1 MRHFPQLESG
11 CAGQYP
17 LTRTLSIRTAAS
29 ETPGGERRAAFDAA
43 GSRVRWRMTLTGLT
57 ESESAAIEALFAEC
71 EGRRRSFMF
80 VDPAANLLAATDDGE
95 STQWERGAGVAV
107 TGGLVGMD
115 GTAEAFRVTNASAGW
130 SGVSQTLG
138 VPETMNYCLSAWVR
152 AGSGGRARL
161 SIGGVEQTVE
171 LTGEWRQVWVSGVS
185 GTAPVRFNVAAE
197 PGGAI
202 EVYGPQVE
210 AQIAPSEYKR
220 NRGRGGWYPRAR
232 FDCDELN
239 IEAEGPGL
247 YACEAAIVS
256 PWEE

>member
-1 MRHFPQLESG
+1 
-11 CAGQYP
+11 
-17 LTRTLSIRTAAS
+17 
-29 ETPGGERRAAFDAA
+29 
-43 GSRVRWRMTLTGLT
+43 
-57 ESESAAIEALFAEC
+57 
-71 EGRRRSFMF
+71 
-80 VDPAANLLAATDDGE
+80 
-95 STQWERGAGVAV
+95 
-107 TGGLVGMD
+107 
-115 GTAEAFRVTNASAGW
+115 
-130 SGVSQTLG
+130 
-138 VPETMNYCLSAWVR
+138 
-152 AGSGGRARL
+152 
-161 SIGGVEQTVE
+161 VEQTVE